1 MQKSII
7 AAAVLIAAL
16 TMSAETSNAVEFSVG
31 PNGLHVGPRHHHRRH
46 FYDSCNRDR
55 DCRIVV
61 RHRTNRFGERVTVRK
76 RICD

>member
-1 MQKSII
+1 MQKAII

-16 TMSAETSNAVEFSVG
+16 ATSAGTSNAVEFSVG
-31 PNGLHVGPRHHHRRH
+31 PNGLRVGPHHHRRH
-46 FYDSCNRDR
+46 FYDSYNRDR

-61 RHRTNRFGERVTVRK
+61 RHRMNRYGERVTVRK